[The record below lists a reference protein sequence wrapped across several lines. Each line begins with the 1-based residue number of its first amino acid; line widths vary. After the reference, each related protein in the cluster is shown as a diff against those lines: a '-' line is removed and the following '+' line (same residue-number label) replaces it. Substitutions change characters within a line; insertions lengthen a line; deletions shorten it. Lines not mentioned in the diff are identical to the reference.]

1 MIKYSKSIYKKVLK
15 GKYYKNYRRRK
26 IIEKNNEKLEFGGN
40 NREIYLKADDKRD
53 YSDVLPFYNS
63 RQQCADMEIEIQMR
77 LY

>member
-1 MIKYSKSIYKKVLK
+1 MIKYTKSIYKKVLK

-26 IIEKNNEKLEFGGN
+26 IIEKNEKPEFGGN

-63 RQQCADMEIEIQMR
+63 RQQCADMGIEIQMR

>member
-63 RQQCADMEIEIQMR
+63 RQQSADM
-77 LY
+77 

>member
-1 MIKYSKSIYKKVLK
+1 MIKYTESIYKKVLK

-26 IIEKNNEKLEFGGN
+26 IIEKNEKPELDGN
-40 NREIYLKADDKRD
+40 NREICRKADDERNC
-53 YSDVLPFYNS
+53 SDVLPFYNS

>member
-1 MIKYSKSIYKKVLK
+1 MSIYKKVFK

-26 IIEKNNEKLEFGGN
+26 IIEKNEKSEFDGN
-40 NREIYLKADDKRD
+40 NLEIYLKADEKRD
-53 YSDVLPFYNS
+53 CSDVLPFYNS

>member
-26 IIEKNNEKLEFGGN
+26 IIEKNNEKPEFGGN

>member
-1 MIKYSKSIYKKVLK
+1 MIKYTESIYKKVLK

-26 IIEKNNEKLEFGGN
+26 IIEKNEKPEFGGN

-63 RQQCADMEIEIQMR
+63 RQQCADMGIEIQMR

>member
-15 GKYYKNYRRRK
+15 GKYYKNYRLRK
-26 IIEKNNEKLEFGGN
+26 IIEKNNEKPEFGGN
-40 NREIYLKADDKRD
+40 NRVIYLKADDKRD

>member
-1 MIKYSKSIYKKVLK
+1 MIKYTESIYKKVLK
-15 GKYYKNYRRRK
+15 GKYYKNYRRQK
-26 IIEKNNEKLEFGGN
+26 IIEKNNEKPEFGGN
-40 NREIYLKADDKRD
+40 NREICRKADDKRD

>member
-15 GKYYKNYRRRK
+15 GKYSKNYRRRK
-26 IIEKNNEKLEFGGN
+26 IIEKNNEKPEFGGN

-53 YSDVLPFYNS
+53 YSDVLPFYNF

>member
-1 MIKYSKSIYKKVLK
+1 MIKYTESIYKKVLK

-26 IIEKNNEKLEFGGN
+26 IIEKNEKLEFGGN

>member
-26 IIEKNNEKLEFGGN
+26 IIEKNEKPEFGGN

>member
-26 IIEKNNEKLEFGGN
+26 IIEKNNEKPEFGGN
-40 NREIYLKADDKRD
+40 NRALYLKADDKRD

-63 RQQCADMEIEIQMR
+63 HQQCADMEIEIQMR

>member
-1 MIKYSKSIYKKVLK
+1 MIKYTESIYKKVLK

-26 IIEKNNEKLEFGGN
+26 IIEKNEKSEFDGN
-40 NREIYLKADDKRD
+40 NLEIYLKADEKRD
-53 YSDVLPFYNS
+53 CSDVLPFYNS

>member
-1 MIKYSKSIYKKVLK
+1 MIKYTMSIYKKVLK

-26 IIEKNNEKLEFGGN
+26 IIEKNEKPEFDGN
-40 NREIYLKADDKRD
+40 NREICRKADEKRD

-63 RQQCADMEIEIQMR
+63 RQQRADMGIEIQMR

>member
-26 IIEKNNEKLEFGGN
+26 IIEKNNEKPEFGGN
-40 NREIYLKADDKRD
+40 NRELYLKADDKRD

-63 RQQCADMEIEIQMR
+63 RQQCADMEIAIQMR

>member
-26 IIEKNNEKLEFGGN
+26 IIEKNNEKPEFGGN

-63 RQQCADMEIEIQMR
+63 SQQCADMEIEIQMR

>member
-26 IIEKNNEKLEFGGN
+26 IIEKNEKPEFGGN

-63 RQQCADMEIEIQMR
+63 RQQCADMGIEIQMR

>member
-1 MIKYSKSIYKKVLK
+1 MIKYTESIYKKVLK

-26 IIEKNNEKLEFGGN
+26 IIEKNEKPEFDGN
-40 NREIYLKADDKRD
+40 NREIYFTADDKRIC
-53 YSDVLPFYNS
+53 SDVLFFYNS

>member
-1 MIKYSKSIYKKVLK
+1 MIKYTESIYKKVLK

-26 IIEKNNEKLEFGGN
+26 IIEKNENPEFDGN
-40 NREIYLKADDKRD
+40 NREICRKADDKRD

-63 RQQCADMEIEIQMR
+63 RQQCADMGIEIQMR

>member
-1 MIKYSKSIYKKVLK
+1 MIKYTESIYKKVLK

-26 IIEKNNEKLEFGGN
+26 IIEKNEKPEFDGN
-40 NREIYLKADDKRD
+40 NREICRKADDKRNC
-53 YSDVLPFYNS
+53 SDVLPFYNS

>member
-26 IIEKNNEKLEFGGN
+26 IIEKNKKPEFDGN
-40 NREIYLKADDKRD
+40 NREIYRKADDKRD

-63 RQQCADMEIEIQMR
+63 RQQCADMGIEIQMR

>member
-26 IIEKNNEKLEFGGN
+26 IIEKNEKPEFGGN

-63 RQQCADMEIEIQMR
+63 RQQCADMEFEIQMR

>member
-1 MIKYSKSIYKKVLK
+1 MIKYTESIYKKVLK

-26 IIEKNNEKLEFGGN
+26 IIEKNEKPEFDGN
-40 NREIYLKADDKRD
+40 NREICRKDDDKRIC
-53 YSDVLPFYNS
+53 SDVLPFYNS

>member
-1 MIKYSKSIYKKVLK
+1 MIKYTMSIYKKVLK

-26 IIEKNNEKLEFGGN
+26 IIEKNEKPEFGGN

>member
-1 MIKYSKSIYKKVLK
+1 MIKYTESIYKKVLK

-26 IIEKNNEKLEFGGN
+26 IIEKNEKPEFGGN

-63 RQQCADMEIEIQMR
+63 RQQCADMKIEIQMR

>member
-1 MIKYSKSIYKKVLK
+1 MIKYTESIYKKVLK

-26 IIEKNNEKLEFGGN
+26 IIEKNNEKPEFDGN
-40 NREIYLKADDKRD
+40 NREADDKRICFD
-53 YSDVLPFYNS
+53 ILPFYNS

>member
-26 IIEKNNEKLEFGGN
+26 IIEKNNEKPEFDGN
-40 NREIYLKADDKRD
+40 NREICRKADDKRIC
-53 YSDVLPFYNS
+53 SDVLPFYNS

>member
-15 GKYYKNYRRRK
+15 GKYYKNYRRRQ
-26 IIEKNNEKLEFGGN
+26 IIEKNNEKPEFGGN